1 MKRVDATQGNLFK
14 LIFAYSIPMILA
26 TIAQTLFTIADKA
39 VLGNMAGSVAVA
51 SIGATGTVSSLIIN
65 GAVGLSSG
73 TSIVVARFWGQKDEE
88 KVRTTI
94 DTALITAV
102 GIGLLVAIAG
112 VSLAP
117 TFLTLT
123 NCPAACYD
131 GAVIYMRIYI
141 AAAPFTLLYNYGA
154 AILRAL
160 GDTRRPLNYILV
172 AGVANVVLNVI
183 LCLILPQK
191 VAAVA
196 IATAVSKIIS
206 SLLVLR
212 RLCRMEDFTRVV
224 LHKVRFCG
232 ESFRRILRFGIPI
245 SISNLVIPL
254 SGLQITPAINSYGF
268 HATAGNSAAASI
280 EGIVTAFAG
289 GFNSATANFMAQNI
303 GAKNIDRV
311 RKSFRYTFFL
321 NLFITGTLG
330 VVVYLTGRIWLR
342 FILGADA
349 AEAVEFGMVRMFYVC
364 LFMAIASINYSTGGA
379 MNAFGYTSLSSISN
393 IVFTLGFR
401 VFWML
406 CIYPLNPT
414 FDTLMLCFTASWIT
428 KGLAYIAFLAVV
440 YTRYVKTGICKK
452 M

>member
-51 SIGATGTVSSLIIN
+51 SIGATGTVTSLIIN

-102 GIGLLVAIAG
+102 GVGLLVAIAG

-123 NCPAACYD
+123 NCPSACYE
-131 GAVIYMRIYI
+131 GAVVYMRIYI

-160 GDTRRPLNYILV
+160 GDTRRPLTYILI
-172 AGVANVVLNVI
+172 AGVVNVVLNVI

-196 IATAVSKIIS
+196 IATAASKIIS

-224 LHKVRFCG
+224 LSKIRFHW

-245 SISNLVIPL
+245 SISNLVIPIA
-254 SGLQITPAINSYGF
+254 GLQITPAINSYGVY
-268 HATAGNSAAASI
+268 ATAGNSAAASI

-303 GAKNIDRV
+303 GAQNIDRV

-330 VVVYLTGRIWLR
+330 VLVYLTGRTWLHM
-342 FILGADA
+342 ILGADA
-349 AEAVEFGMVRMFYVC
+349 VEAVGFGMTRLFYVC
-364 LFMAIASINYSTGGA
+364 LFMGVASINYSTGGA

-414 FDTLMLCFTASWIT
+414 FDTLMLCFTASWIA
-428 KGLAYIAFLAVV
+428 KGIAYAAFLTVV
-440 YTRYVKTGICKK
+440 YIRYVKTGICKK